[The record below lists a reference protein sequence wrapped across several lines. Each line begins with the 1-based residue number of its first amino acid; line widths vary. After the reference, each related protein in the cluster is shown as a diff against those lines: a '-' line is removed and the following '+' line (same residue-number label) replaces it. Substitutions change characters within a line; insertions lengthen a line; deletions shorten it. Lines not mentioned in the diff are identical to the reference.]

1 VRKVKKAGS
10 VRRKGSKA
18 GKNSKDSKNP
28 KNAPKGARKG
38 TPTRRRDAASRVSKK
53 ATPKRRLGKGA
64 AAKKQSALPVFL
76 VQELDP
82 RSKCG
87 PGTSVQ
93 RLFRLR
99 EETATGAVLSHMV
112 FFDRHGWYCEHGRS
126 CPAVPHAMKFGV
138 RARQHG
144 PTHNGRMRV

>member
-1 VRKVKKAGS
+1 MPKVKKAGS
-10 VRRKGSKA
+10 VRKKT
-18 GKNSKDSKNP
+18 GKVAKVP
-28 KNAPKGARKG
+28 RNAPKGARKS
-38 TPTRRRDAASRVSKK
+38 TAVRRRGVVSRVSKK
-53 ATPKRRLGKGA
+53 PAPKRRLGKGA
-64 AAKKQSALPVFL
+64 AAKEASPLPVFL

-82 RSKCG
+82 QSKCG
-87 PGTSVQ
+87 SGTSVQ

-126 CPAVPHAMKFGV
+126 CPAVPHAKKFGD

-144 PTHNGRMRV
+144 PTHNGRMRA

>member
-1 VRKVKKAGS
+1 MRKVKKAGS
-10 VRRKGSKA
+10 VRRKASKA
-18 GKNSKDSKNP
+18 AKNSKKP
-28 KNAPKGARKG
+28 KDAPKGARKG
-38 TPTRRRDAASRVSKK
+38 TPARRRGTVSRVSKT
-53 ATPKRRLGKGA
+53 AVPKRRLGKGPS
-64 AAKKQSALPVFL
+64 AKEANPIPVFR

-82 RSKCG
+82 QSKCG

-99 EETATGAVLSHMV
+99 EETATGTVLSHMV

-126 CPAVPHAMKFGV
+126 CPAVPHAMKFGD

-144 PTHNGRMRV
+144 PTHNGRMRA